1 MKVLHIVGDSKFG
14 GGAVVIMQLARL
26 AADLGWETQVL
37 TTDPIF
43 QSELR
48 RAGIGIVDLD
58 VIRREIRPTRDLA
71 GLWRL
76 VGFLRQ
82 NRYTI
87 VHTHTSKAGIV
98 GRLAARL
105 AGVPVVVHTAHG
117 FAFHERSP
125 RSVVRACALAER
137 IAGIW
142 CDRIITVSRF
152 HRSWAIELG
161 IAKTPKVIAIP
172 NGIPPERVRPDR
184 DRLAIRSLL
193 GVAPDELV
201 ILSAGRLAPQKGLEY
216 LMEALPVLER
226 QLPQPFSVWL
236 AGEGPLE
243 AKLRALA
250 AVQARSGRVRFLGFR
265 EDIGNLL
272 EGADLIV
279 LPTLREGLSI
289 ALIEAMAAGKPVI
302 ATSIGSNCELTGN
315 GAAGLLVPP
324 EDPAAL
330 ATAIRELAVHPERA
344 DQLGQEARRRYL
356 SFYTLDQML
365 DRYKQE
371 YLRLLS
377 NLHPKSLGSAL
388 QTAGN

>member
-14 GGAVVIMQLARL
+14 GGAVVIVQLARL
-26 AADLGWETQVL
+26 AVDLGWETQVL

-48 RAGIGIVDLD
+48 EREIGIVDLD

-76 VGFLRQ
+76 VGFLRR

-87 VHTHTSKAGIV
+87 VHTHTSKAGIM

-125 RSVVRACALAER
+125 RSVVWLCAQAER

>member
-1 MKVLHIVGDSKFG
+1 M
-14 GGAVVIMQLARL
+14 
-26 AADLGWETQVL
+26 
-37 TTDPIF
+37 TT
-43 QSELR
+43 
-48 RAGIGIVDLD
+48 
-58 VIRREIRPTRDLA
+58 T
-71 GLWRL
+71 
-76 VGFLRQ
+76 
-82 NRYTI
+82 
-87 VHTHTSKAGIV
+87 
-98 GRLAARL
+98 
-105 AGVPVVVHTAHG
+105 TAS
-117 FAFHERSP
+117 FYA
-125 RSVVRACALAER
+125 
-137 IAGIW
+137 
-142 CDRIITVSRF
+142 
-152 HRSWAIELG
+152 
-161 IAKTPKVIAIP
+161 
-172 NGIPPERVRPDR
+172 
-184 DRLAIRSLL
+184 LL

>member
-1 MKVLHIVGDSKFG
+1 
-14 GGAVVIMQLARL
+14 
-26 AADLGWETQVL
+26 
-37 TTDPIF
+37 
-43 QSELR
+43 
-48 RAGIGIVDLD
+48 
-58 VIRREIRPTRDLA
+58 
-71 GLWRL
+71 
-76 VGFLRQ
+76 
-82 NRYTI
+82 
-87 VHTHTSKAGIV
+87 
-98 GRLAARL
+98 
-105 AGVPVVVHTAHG
+105 
-117 FAFHERSP
+117 
-125 RSVVRACALAER
+125 
-137 IAGIW
+137 
-142 CDRIITVSRF
+142 IITVSRF

-272 EGADLIV
+272 EGADLVV

-289 ALIEAMAAGKPVI
+289 ALIQAMAAGKPGI
-302 ATSIGSNCELTGN
+302 ATSIGGN
-315 GAAGLLVPP
+315 
-324 EDPAAL
+324 
-330 ATAIRELAVHPERA
+330 REL
-344 DQLGQEARRRYL
+344 
-356 SFYTLDQML
+356 
-365 DRYKQE
+365 
-371 YLRLLS
+371 
-377 NLHPKSLGSAL
+377 
-388 QTAGN
+388 

>member
-14 GGAVVIMQLARL
+14 GGAVVIVQLARL
-26 AADLGWETQVL
+26 AVDLGWETQVL

-48 RAGIGIVDLD
+48 EREIGIVDLD

-272 EGADLIV
+272 EGADLVV

-302 ATSIGSNCELTGN
+302 ATSIGSNRELTGN

>member
-14 GGAVVIMQLARL
+14 GGAVVIVQLARL
-26 AADLGWETQVL
+26 AVDLGWETQVL

-48 RAGIGIVDLD
+48 EREIGIVDLD

>member
-1 MKVLHIVGDSKFG
+1 
-14 GGAVVIMQLARL
+14 MQLARL
-26 AADLGWETQVL
+26 AVDLGWETQVL

-48 RAGIGIVDLD
+48 EREIGIVDLD